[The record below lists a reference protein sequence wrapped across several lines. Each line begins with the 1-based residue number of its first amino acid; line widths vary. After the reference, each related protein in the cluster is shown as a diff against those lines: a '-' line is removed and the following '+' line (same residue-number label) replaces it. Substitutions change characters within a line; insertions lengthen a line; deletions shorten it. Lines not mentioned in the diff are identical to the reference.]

1 MHSAC
6 ISLWSQRNNK
16 SKELCTSSTCRA
28 ECKNKTFCTSA
39 LGPNLLVAL
48 PTPAPASHQHLLL
61 IPAGLLHS
69 RSASEGIVALS
80 LHSTDVFNY
89 WAGRED
95 RERIFP
101 EMFNNRSNRHKLQ
114 HKKIQPSARKKFFH
128 HKVGQRLDQITQA
141 SGFSILGDT

>member
-1 MHSAC
+1 MLVFHYDHRETTNLRNCALLRPAGLNVRTRPFAPLLLAQ
-6 ISLWSQRNNK
+6 ISLLHYQ
-16 SKELCTSSTCRA
+16 
-28 ECKNKTFCTSA
+28 
-39 LGPNLLVAL
+39 P
-48 PTPAPASHQHLLL
+48 PAPASHQHLLL

-141 SGFSILGDT
+141 SGSSILGDT